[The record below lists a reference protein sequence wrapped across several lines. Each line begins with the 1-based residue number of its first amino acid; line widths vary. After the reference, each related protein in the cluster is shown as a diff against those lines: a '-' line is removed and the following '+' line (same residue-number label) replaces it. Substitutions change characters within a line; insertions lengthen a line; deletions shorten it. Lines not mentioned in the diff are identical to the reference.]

1 MRYDASGIHEVYDTA
16 RRLSPEGRAFW
27 AGLLADLFSG
37 TPVPRALDVGCGT
50 GRFLSL
56 LRDVLG
62 GAVVGV
68 DPSADMLSVAVQ
80 KDVADRIHLIRAP
93 AGPLPIRSASMD
105 LVFVHLVYH
114 HIAAK
119 ASALR
124 EWERALRPDAFLFI
138 CSPTVE
144 LLESYMWMRFFPT
157 AVRIDSERM
166 PRRANLIAEVVEAG
180 FQLQRHETVTRPY
193 TRTVS
198 DYVDRIA
205 QRALSTLRLIP
216 DGEFET
222 GLAALRRYCG
232 VMDTDRPVSEDLDIF
247 LFRRRIL

>member
-1 MRYDASGIHEVYDTA
+1 MFSVEYDASGIHEVYDAA
-16 RRLSPEGRAFW
+16 RGLSPEGRAFW

-37 TPVPRALDVGCGT
+37 ARVRRALDVGCGT

-68 DPSADMLSVAVQ
+68 DPSADMLSVAAQ

-93 AGPLPIRSASMD
+93 AGPLPIRTGSMD

-114 HIAAK
+114 HIADK
-119 ASALR
+119 AFALR
-124 EWERALRPDAFLFI
+124 EWERVLSPDGLLFI

-144 LLESYMWMRFFPT
+144 LLGSYMWMRFFPT
-157 AVRIDSERM
+157 AVRVDSERM
-166 PRRANLIAEVVEAG
+166 PRRLKLIAEAVDGG
-180 FQLQRHETVTRPY
+180 FQLHRHETVTRPY
-193 TRTVS
+193 TRTMS
-198 DYVDRIA
+198 EYVDRIA

-216 DGEFET
+216 DEEFEA
-222 GLAALRRYCG
+222 GVAALRRHCG
-232 VMDTDRPVSEDLDIF
+232 AMDTDRPVAEDLDIF
-247 LFRRRIL
+247 LFRR